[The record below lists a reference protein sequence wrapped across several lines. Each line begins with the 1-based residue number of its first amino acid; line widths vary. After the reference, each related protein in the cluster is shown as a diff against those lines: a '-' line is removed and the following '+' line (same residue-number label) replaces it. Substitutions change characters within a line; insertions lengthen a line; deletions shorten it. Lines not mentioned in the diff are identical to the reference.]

1 MKFGSWTYNLD
12 AIQFTAN
19 KSWQINPTVITGH
32 GDDGFS
38 EELFENNGVSPS
50 IDIHNHFIVLL
61 NIEATC
67 FSGMGNTWR
76 SRQTH

>member
-19 KSWQINPTVITGH
+19 KTWQINPTVITGH

-50 IDIHNHFIVLL
+50 MDIHKHFYST
-61 NIEATC
+61 AK
-67 FSGMGNTWR
+67 
-76 SRQTH
+76 H